1 MRPARYNEVVRKQ
14 VSFERRW
21 IMKEEQSFTP
31 GDVVEIISGPFAKF
45 IGKVKDVNKDK
56 RMLAVV
62 VKIFESDTAVEL
74 KFREVKK
81 IAS

>member
-1 MRPARYNEVVRKQ
+1 
-14 VSFERRW
+14 
-21 IMKEEQSFTP
+21 MKDEQSFTP
-31 GDVVEIISGPFAKF
+31 GDVVEILGGPFAKLT
-45 IGKVKDVNKDK
+45 GKVRDVNNDK

-62 VKIFESDTAVEL
+62 VKIFGRATPVEL

>member
-1 MRPARYNEVVRKQ
+1 MRPARYNGIVRKQ
-14 VSFERRW
+14 GSFERRW
-21 IMKEEQSFTP
+21 EMKEEQSFTP
-31 GDVVEIISGPFAKF
+31 GDVVEIIHGPFAKLT
-45 IGKVKDVNKDK
+45 GKVRDINSDN

-62 VKIFESDTAVEL
+62 VKIFGRDTTVEL

>member
-1 MRPARYNEVVRKQ
+1 
-14 VSFERRW
+14 
-21 IMKEEQSFTP
+21 MKEEQSFKP
-31 GDVVEIISGPFAKF
+31 GDVVEILSGPFAKLT
-45 IGKVKDVNKDK
+45 GKVKDVNNDK

-62 VKIFESDTAVEL
+62 VKIFGRDTPVEL